1 MTRAKRKPYRII
13 GAYDSETTNMNTKEN
28 IYAYPVTHQLGL
40 LSCPIDEVTPDNVRD
55 VCNVSIY
62 RHAIDLYAR
71 LDDIVNDSREYVPVI
86 LCHNLAFDMYG
97 LSPWLESHECRV
109 LAKSQRKPITFT
121 VLDDS
126 GKPAL
131 IVWDTLV
138 FSQQPLERMGEDAG
152 VKKAVGEWD
161 YNLIRT
167 PDTPLTE
174 QETEYATQDIYSLL
188 AWVSWWLSRNP
199 DIAPDKL
206 GLNVVTKT
214 GVVREKRKQRFSTL
228 GKGRYNV
235 GRQWLY
241 MNRKEAPKTD
251 DELFA
256 MQAAT
261 RGGFTFCASAY
272 ASIPFELENTGMIIA
287 GYDAT
292 SQHPAQ
298 MVSHRYP
305 TGFHETSAEVMKL
318 AFDYIAS
325 VPVAQVLN
333 RWSKPFMKAF
343 YGAFTFKN
351 IRPKAGNCFTQW
363 GIFPLASARFKS
375 YANTE
380 IDDDNGD
387 GLTQDDKRREKG
399 YADTAINPVFA
410 FGKLVSA
417 DECTV
422 YLTEL
427 AAWEV
432 ALFYTWDEMGAEKG
446 YITGRFVRA
455 TDLSIIS
462 VMQFYKAKNAYK
474 QSRGEYMRTGSIT
487 NGAQL
492 RKLGIAETI
501 VSDMERG
508 LLSDTDMD
516 ATYLQLKADLNAL
529 YGIECSNEYR
539 RDTVLTPNG
548 IEYTGEIGICNAP
561 KNPKAWYQFGQRIV
575 GWSRIAQIC
584 VMELLQP
591 CIYGVING
599 DTDSIKVLTDESA
612 LPEID
617 RQLGKLASAI
627 DAGKKDNCARVE
639 KAYPELFD
647 ALEGIGHYIREF
659 TCHRFCAAWNKAYCE
674 YENGKFSFTLAGLPT
689 RDIYK
694 KDGEE
699 LKLFAQ
705 RLNGYADN
713 LYEHGMSFG
722 QICDML
728 LGYNVTY
735 THQITGLN
743 ARKFPEWGDLVNE
756 RVRDYQGNMSH
767 VIEPCALALYPM
779 PKTVGSFNFR
789 ENRDN
794 YRYAVKNRETVN
806 SSNLLVTAS
815 GIVRLSNG

>member
-1 MTRAKRKPYRII
+1 MTRAKRKPYKII
-13 GAYDSETTNMNTKEN
+13 GAYDSETTNMITKES

-40 LSCPIDEVTPDNVRD
+40 LSCAIEEVTPANVRD
-55 VCNVSIY
+55 VCRVTIY
-62 RHAIDLYAR
+62 RHAIDLYAA
-71 LDDIVNDSREYVPVI
+71 LDDIVNDIREYVPVI

-121 VLDDS
+121 VLNDD
-126 GKPAL
+126 GKPGL
-131 IVWDTLV
+131 VIWDTLV
-138 FSQQPLERMGEDAG
+138 FSQQSLERMGEDAG

-161 YNLIRT
+161 YNLVRT

-174 QETEYATQDIYSLL
+174 QETEYAAEDIHSLL

-214 GVVREKRKQRFSTL
+214 GVVREKRKQRFSVL

-251 DELFA
+251 DELFT

-272 ASIPFELENTGMIIA
+272 ASIPFELENTGMVIA

-305 TGFHETSAEVMKL
+305 TGFHETSAGVMQL
-318 AFDYIAS
+318 AFDYIAA
-325 VPVAQVLN
+325 VPVSQVLGK
-333 RWSKPFMKAF
+333 WSKPFAKAF

-363 GIFPLASARFKS
+363 GIYPLASARFKS
-375 YANTE
+375 HANTE
-380 IDDDNGD
+380 IDEDNGD
-387 GLTQDDKRREKG
+387 GLSQDDKRREKG

-432 ALFYTWDEMGAEKG
+432 SRFYEWDEMSAEKG

-455 TDLSIIS
+455 TDLSVIS

-474 QSRGEYMRTGSIT
+474 QSRGEYLRTGSIT

-501 VSDMERG
+501 VDDMERG
-508 LLSDTDMD
+508 LLSPTDMD

-539 RDTVLTPNG
+539 RDTVLTANG
-548 IEYTGEIGICNAP
+548 IEYTGDIGVCNAP

-617 RQLGKLASAI
+617 ARLGKLASAI
-627 DAGKKDNCARVE
+627 DAGKRDNCARVE

-647 ALEGIGHYIREF
+647 PLEGIGHYIREF

-674 YENGKFSFTLAGLPT
+674 WDNGKFSFTLAGLPT

-694 KDGEE
+694 KDGGE

-713 LYEHGMSFG
+713 LCKRGMPFG
-722 QICDML
+722 EICDTL

-756 RVRDYQGNMSH
+756 RVRDYRGNTSR
-767 VIEPCALALYPM
+767 VVEPCALALYPM
-779 PKTVGSFNFR
+779 PKTIGSFNFR
-789 ENRDN
+789 ENRGN
-794 YRYAVKNRETVN
+794 YKFASVNRPSVN
-806 SSNLLVTAS
+806 CSQVIISEN
-815 GIVRLSNG
+815 GIVRIGG